1 MCMFSIARISYQFVV
16 SAAVQCSSHC
26 PYLNATR
33 FQRSMESLCAYD
45 SSSSSDDESP
55 KNKKQKVTEVD
66 GNSVRQAGNS
76 RQPGDK
82 ILKPSQKLLNSSGIL
97 GRKVSESKQITTC
110 STSASNHSDRFESQ
124 VVKQTNDKN
133 TSSFV
138 GSLARRTNTNVSIS
152 GPSVKPYV
160 SKRERERLTQT
171 NAATSAAPLLTN
183 HQLEKIDCD
192 GSLKGVTLNSEQ
204 KTEISSR
211 KTADLVCRPPKQLQ
225 LNLEGHSQGVNCVR
239 WNPAESNLLLS
250 ASMDHVVSVWDTHK
264 GGACTRRLTRHA
276 EAVKDSRWSL
286 CGSQVLSCGYD
297 KTARLF
303 NLETGQEM
311 KAFPHKNYVTCVQFH
326 PTEPALFLAGTF
338 KSAILCWDTRTGN
351 VATTYSAFFGQVQD
365 IAFLP
370 GGEEFISAAEVV
382 RRNSTDKGIM
392 VWDFRSTAL
401 LSNQIY
407 QEAFTCTCLK
417 VHPTESHF
425 VAQSNGDYIA
435 LFSTRKPYKLNKF
448 KRYEGHKVSGY
459 HIGCDFSPDGRIV
472 SSGSADGKIFFYDH
486 FTSRVIRTLDAHS
499 APCMDVAYHPTLPS
513 CVASCGWDGKVKVW
527 T

>member
-1 MCMFSIARISYQFVV
+1 
-16 SAAVQCSSHC
+16 
-26 PYLNATR
+26 
-33 FQRSMESLCAYD
+33 MESLCAYD

-55 KNKKQKVTEVD
+55 KNKKQKLTEVD
-66 GNSVRQAGNS
+66 GNSVRQARNG
-76 RQPGDK
+76 RQPVDK
-82 ILKPSQKLLNSSGIL
+82 MLKTSVKPSNDSGIL
-97 GRKVSESKQITTC
+97 GRNVSESKQITTC
-110 STSASNHSDRFESQ
+110 CSSASNRSDRFESQ
-124 VVKQTNDKN
+124 VNIVNQTNHNKN
-133 TSSFV
+133 TPSFV
-138 GSLARRTNTNVSIS
+138 GPVARRTNTNASIS
-152 GPSVKPYV
+152 GASVKPYV

-171 NAATSAAPLLTN
+171 NAATS
-183 HQLEKIDCD
+183 
-192 GSLKGVTLNSEQ
+192 GVTLNSKQ
-204 KTEISSR
+204 NTEISSR
-211 KTADLVCRPPKQLQ
+211 KTADVVCKPPKQLQ
-225 LNLEGHSQGVNCVR
+225 FNLEGHSQGVNCVR

-250 ASMDHVVSVWDTHK
+250 ASMEHVVSVWDTNK
-264 GGACTRRLTRHA
+264 GRACTRRLTCHT

-303 NLETGQEM
+303 NLETGQEI
-311 KAFPHKNYVTCVQFH
+311 KSFPHKNYVTSVQFH

-351 VATTYSAFFGQVQD
+351 VASTYSAFFGQVQD

-392 VWDFRSTAL
+392 VWDFRSTAI
-401 LSNQIY
+401 LSNQTY

-499 APCMDVAYHPTLPS
+499 APCMNVAYHPTLPS